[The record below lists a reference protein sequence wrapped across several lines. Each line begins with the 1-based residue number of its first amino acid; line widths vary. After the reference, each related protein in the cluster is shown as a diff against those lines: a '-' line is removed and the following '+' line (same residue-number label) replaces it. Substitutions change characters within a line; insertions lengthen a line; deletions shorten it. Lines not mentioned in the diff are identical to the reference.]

1 MPSQCES
8 DVLGWRRAS
17 EGGARLPRRS
27 AESLRGQMGAP
38 VKLRERSGPVYAC
51 ERKRMMPTIAAM
63 MRSRCDR
70 IQRAKA
76 NTAIAMAAAH
86 ASVVPSPRSTDPPNA
101 SSRLARVVPA
111 SRESSSS
118 IAGTAIDASSIVAPA
133 KSGALRH
140 LGAGDDASVRWAA
153 ASQQSRRPCSATPPA
168 IIAAIATT
176 SPRESWLETSS

>member
-8 DVLGWRRAS
+8 DVEGWRRAS

-27 AESLRGQMGAP
+27 AESLRGQIGAP
-38 VKLRERSGPVYAC
+38 VKLRDCRGPVYAR
-51 ERKRMMPTIAAM
+51 ERKRMIPTIAAM
-63 MRSRCDR
+63 IRSRCER

-76 NTAIAMAAAH
+76 NTAIATAAAQ
-86 ASVVPSPRSTDPPNA
+86 ASVVLNPSSTDPPNA
-101 SSRLARVVPA
+101 SSRLASEVPA

-133 KSGALRH
+133 KSGALRQ

-153 ASQQSRRPCSATPPA
+153 ASQQSRRPCSATAPA
-168 IIAAIATT
+168 IMAAIATT
-176 SPRESWLETSS
+176 SPRES